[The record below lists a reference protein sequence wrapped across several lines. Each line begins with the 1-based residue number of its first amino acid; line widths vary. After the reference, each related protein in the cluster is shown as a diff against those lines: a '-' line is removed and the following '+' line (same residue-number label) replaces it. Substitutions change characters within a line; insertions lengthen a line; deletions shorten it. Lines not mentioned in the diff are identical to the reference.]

1 MQFKRNPLK
10 NLEKQNKVRIFTYM
24 NKEIVQQIINE
35 VYPKIVKHYGEHKG
49 YKIPKVEIHN
59 SIFDRLAL
67 IPVSNDGIMKMQGVE
82 YPSGEF
88 CKETDKIFI
97 YFPEIKDK
105 VDLIK
110 ALLHEYRHYLQPRWG
125 YEFYTEMGFE
135 YDNHPYEL
143 EAISEEQNYKL
154 FK

>member
-1 MQFKRNPLK
+1 
-10 NLEKQNKVRIFTYM
+10 M
-24 NKEIVQQIINE
+24 NKEIVQQTINE
-35 VYPKIVKHYGEHKG
+35 VYPKIVNHYGEHKG

-67 IPVSNDGIMKMQGVE
+67 IPVSNEGIMKTQGVD

-97 YFPEIKDK
+97 YFPYIKSK

>member
-1 MQFKRNPLK
+1 M
-10 NLEKQNKVRIFTYM
+10 YM
-24 NKEIVQQIINE
+24 NKEIVQQIIND
-35 VYPKIVKHYGEHKG
+35 VYPKIVKHYGAHDG
-49 YKIPKVEIHN
+49 YVIPKVEVHTN
-59 SIFDRLAL
+59 IFARL
-67 IPVSNDGIMKMQGVE
+67 SNNEDMEGDSC
-82 YPSGEF
+82 PSGEF

-110 ALLHEYRHYLQPRWG
+110 ALLHEYRHYLQPRYG

-143 EAISEEQNYKL
+143 EAISEEKNYKL

>member
-67 IPVSNDGIMKMQGVE
+67 IPVSNDGIMKMQGVD

-110 ALLHEYRHYLQPRWG
+110 ALLHEYKHYLQPRWG

>member
-1 MQFKRNPLK
+1 
-10 NLEKQNKVRIFTYM
+10 M
-24 NKEIVQQIINE
+24 NKEIIQQIINE

-110 ALLHEYRHYLQPRWG
+110 ALLHEYRHYLQPR
-125 YEFYTEMGFE
+125 
-135 YDNHPYEL
+135 DS
-143 EAISEEQNYKL
+143 EAYYYYL
-154 FK
+154 

>member
-1 MQFKRNPLK
+1 
-10 NLEKQNKVRIFTYM
+10 M
-24 NKEIVQQIINE
+24 NKEIAQQIIND
-35 VYPKIVKHYGEHKG
+35 VYPKIVNHYGEHKG

-67 IPVSNDGIMKMQGVE
+67 IPVSNEGIMKTQGVD

-110 ALLHEYRHYLQPRWG
+110 ALLHEYKHYLQPRWG
-125 YEFYTEMGFE
+125 YEFYTEMGFK

-154 FK
+154 FE